1 MNFTAEEYEDA
12 IRNKR
17 EWEVVVRGLGTNTT
31 DDSLFKFFKNNG
43 IRIVQ
48 VNLLKNEQGAT
59 GIAFVLCINI
69 EEKHKAIE
77 LGKRGMT
84 L

>member
-1 MNFTAEEYEDA
+1 MEKVYRIKAVYDEDALKNFEEDDEMNFTADEYEDA

-17 EWEVVVRGLGTNTT
+17 QWEVVVRGLGNNTT

-48 VNLLKNEQGAT
+48 VNLLKN
-59 GIAFVLCINI
+59 
-69 EEKHKAIE
+69 
-77 LGKRGMT
+77 
-84 L
+84 